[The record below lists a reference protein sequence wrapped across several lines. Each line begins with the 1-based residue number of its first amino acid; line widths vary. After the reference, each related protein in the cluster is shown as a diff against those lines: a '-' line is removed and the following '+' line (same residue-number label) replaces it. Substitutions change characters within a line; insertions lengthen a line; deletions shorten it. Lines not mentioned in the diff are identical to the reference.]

1 MSLRTRKEHDMAEN
15 EEKIVLT
22 LGEEAVAEETVT
34 EESIEKEK
42 EHASVPVSDVVGYAQ
57 LDDSSLTEEEKKMVD
72 EFSKQIDIMETNTV
86 LQYGATAQSKVADFS
101 DTALKNVR
109 TKDIDTVGDT
119 LLELVSELRN
129 FDVDEKNDGFFAKI
143 FKKSS
148 NTINDVK
155 AKYDSANSNVD
166 KIVKI
171 LENHQITLMK
181 DISLLDQLYEKNLVN
196 FKELTMYILAGYKRL
211 EEIKKNDLPAALK
224 KAEESGLP
232 EDAQAAND
240 LSEAITRFE
249 KKLHDLELTR
259 MVSIQMAPQ
268 IRLVQNNDTLMT
280 EKIQSTLV
288 NTIPL
293 WKSQMLIALGIA
305 HSKEAVKAQ
314 NEVSEMT
321 NKMLK
326 QNAENLKMATI
337 ETAKESERGIVDI
350 ETLRH
355 TNEALISTLDEVM
368 QIQTEGKAKRV
379 AAEQELAAIE
389 EQLKVKLLQA
399 ARTEANL
406 HQADEPAPEPDTG
419 NLEFN

>member
-1 MSLRTRKEHDMAEN
+1 MAEN
-15 EEKIVLT
+15 EDRIVLT
-22 LGEEAVAEETVT
+22 LGEQQPDVQEALEETQEV
-34 EESIEKEK
+34 SQEKDL
-42 EHASVPVSDVVGYAQ
+42 ASVNASDVVGYAK
-57 LDDSSLTEEEKKMVD
+57 LDDSSLSEEEKKMVED
-72 EFSKQIDIMETNTV
+72 FSKQIDITETNSI
-86 LQYGATAQSKVADFS
+86 LQYGATAQNKVADFS
-101 DTALKNVR
+101 DTALKNVK
-109 TKDIDTVGDT
+109 TKDIDDVGDT
-119 LLELVSELRN
+119 LLKLVSQLRN
-129 FDVDEKNDGFFAKI
+129 FDVDEKDDNFFAKL
-143 FKKSS
+143 FKKTS
-148 NTINDVK
+148 NNISDVK
-155 AKYDSANSNVD
+155 ARYDSANANVD

-181 DISLLDQLYEKNLVN
+181 DINLLDQLYEKNLKN

-211 EEIKKNDLPAALK
+211 AEIKANELPAALK

-240 LSEAITRFE
+240 LSEAINRFE

-321 NKMLK
+321 NQMLK
-326 QNAENLKMATI
+326 QNAENLKMATV
-337 ETAKESERGIVDI
+337 ETAKEAERGIVDI
-350 ETLRH
+350 ETLTE
-355 TNEALISTLDEVM
+355 TNKKLIETLEEVKRIQIEGREKRAAAQLELRRIEAELQKELTDV
-368 QIQTEGKAKRV
+368 V
-379 AAEQELAAIE
+379 ANKEY
-389 EQLKVKLLQA
+389 
-399 ARTEANL
+399 N
-406 HQADEPAPEPDTG
+406 
-419 NLEFN
+419 

>member
-1 MSLRTRKEHDMAEN
+1 MAE
-15 EEKIVLT
+15 EQKIVLT
-22 LGEEAVAEETVT
+22 LGDEQEEVKEE
-34 EESIEKEK
+34 EKEEEVK
-42 EHASVPVSDVVGYAQ
+42 DLASVPVSDVVGYAK
-57 LDDSSLTEEEKKMVD
+57 LDDSGLSEEEKKMVE
-72 EFSKQIDIMETNTV
+72 EFSKKIDITETNSI
-86 LQYGATAQSKVADFS
+86 LQYGATAQNKVADFS
-101 DTALKNVR
+101 DTALKNVK

-119 LLELVSELRN
+119 LLELVAELRN
-129 FDVDEKNDGFFAKI
+129 FDVDEKDGFFQKL
-143 FKKSS
+143 FKK
-148 NTINDVK
+148 NANKIDGLK
-155 AKYDSANSNVD
+155 AKYDSANANVD

-211 EEIKKNDLPAALK
+211 EEIKATDLKAALE
-224 KAEESGLP
+224 KAAETGLP

-240 LSEAITRFE
+240 LSEAINRFE

-293 WKSQMLIALGIA
+293 WKSQMLIAMGIA

-326 QNAENLKMATI
+326 ENAENLKMATI

-350 ETLRH
+350 ETLTE
-355 TNEALISTLDEVM
+355 TNKKLIETLEEVKR
-368 QIQTEGKAKRV
+368 IQVEGREKR
-379 AAEQELAAIE
+379 AAAQQELRRIE
-389 EQLKVKLLQA
+389 TELQKEL
-399 ARTEANL
+399 TDVINK
-406 HQADEPAPEPDTG
+406 
-419 NLEFN
+419 

>member
-1 MSLRTRKEHDMAEN
+1 MAEN

-22 LGEEAVAEETVT
+22 LGEEKVEEETLS
-34 EESIEKEK
+34 EEEVKE
-42 EHASVPVSDVVGYAQ
+42 EVEIASVPVSDVVGYAK
-57 LDDSSLTEEEKKMVD
+57 LDDSSLSEEEQKMVND
-72 EFSKQIDIMETNTV
+72 FAQQNDIMETNTI

-119 LLELVSELRN
+119 LLELVAELRN
-129 FDVDEKNDGFFAKI
+129 FDVDEKNDNFFAKL
-143 FKKSS
+143 FKKGANS
-148 NTINDVK
+148 INDVK
-155 AKYDSANSNVD
+155 SKYDSANQNVD

-196 FKELTMYILAGYKRL
+196 FKELTMYILAGYKKL
-211 EEIKKNDLPAALK
+211 DEIKKNDLPAALK

-326 QNAENLKMATI
+326 ENAENLKMATI
-337 ETAKESERGIVDI
+337 ETAKQSERGIVDI
-350 ETLRH
+350 ETLTE
-355 TNEALISTLDEVM
+355 TNKKLIETLEEVKR
-368 QIQTEGKAKRV
+368 IQKEGREKR
-379 AAEQELAAIE
+379 AAAQVELRRIE
-389 EQLKVKLLQA
+389 NELNDKLMDV
-399 ARTEANL
+399 R
-406 HQADEPAPEPDTG
+406 G
-419 NLEFN
+419 

>member
-1 MSLRTRKEHDMAEN
+1 MSSRSRKDNIMAEN

-22 LGEEAVAEETVT
+22 LGEEEVVEETVEAV
-34 EESIEKEK
+34 EEEK
-42 EHASVPVSDVVGYAQ
+42 EHITVPVSDVVGYAK
-57 LDDSSLTEEEKKMVD
+57 LDDSSLSEEEKKMVND
-72 EFSKQIDIMETNTV
+72 FASQIDIMQTNTI

-119 LLELVSELRN
+119 LLELVAELRN
-129 FDVDEKNDGFFAKI
+129 FDVDEKEDGFFAKL
-143 FKKSS
+143 FKKGS
-148 NTINDVK
+148 NSINDVK
-155 AKYDSANSNVD
+155 SKYDSANANVD

-196 FKELTMYILAGYKRL
+196 FKELTMYILAGQKRL
-211 EEIKKNDLPAALK
+211 EEIKQNDLPAALK

-326 QNAENLKMATI
+326 ENAEALKMATI

-350 ETLRH
+350 ETLTE
-355 TNEALISTLDEVM
+355 TNQKLIETLEEVKR
-368 QIQTEGKAKRV
+368 IQTEGREKR
-379 AAEQELAAIE
+379 LAAQTELRRIE
-389 EQLKVKLLQA
+389 SQLQHELTDVINK
-399 ARTEANL
+399 
-406 HQADEPAPEPDTG
+406 
-419 NLEFN
+419 